1 MNLKTSTNLDDGG
14 NHHGQQ
20 NIGQLIAD
28 QLSCIRGDRLL
39 FRALS
44 FTYSGGQA
52 ALLTGPNG
60 VGKSSLLR
68 LISGLLEPASGTI
81 TTPATKAL
89 CDDRLALDEHL
100 PLEQALQFWAKL
112 DGKGDDDVAAAMQSA
127 GLDHLAEVPVR
138 YFSTGQ
144 RQRARL
150 ARTYLSGATLW
161 LLDEPAN
168 GLDKASVA
176 QLGTVLQA
184 HLDGGGI
191 IIAASH
197 IPLPIAF
204 DFALELNPLEETPR
218 GELETLEAAI

>member
-1 MNLKTSTNLDDGG
+1 M
-14 NHHGQQ
+14 
-20 NIGQLIAD
+20 AEA
-28 QLSCIRGDRLL
+28 LSCVRGGRIL
-39 FRALS
+39 FRGLNFALEP
-44 FTYSGGQA
+44 GQA
-52 ALLTGPNG
+52 GLLTGPNG

-68 LISGLLEPASGTI
+68 LLAGLLQPSAGICTVPEAKT
-81 TTPATKAL
+81 L

-100 PLEQALQFWAKL
+100 PLEQALRFWARL
-112 DGKGDDDVAAAMQSA
+112 DGQTEAAVGSAMARA

-150 ARTYLSGATLW
+150 ARSYLAGASLW

-168 GLDKASVA
+168 GLDTDSVA
-176 QLGTVLQA
+176 QLGRALQD

-191 IIAASH
+191 ILAASH

-204 DFALELNPLEETPR
+204 DLTLQLQPLEE
-218 GELETLEAAI
+218 LEACL

>member
-1 MNLKTSTNLDDGG
+1 MTEALGCLRGG
-14 NHHGQQ
+14 R
-20 NIGQLIAD
+20 I
-28 QLSCIRGDRLL
+28 L
-39 FRALS
+39 FRGLTFALEP
-44 FTYSGGQA
+44 GQA
-52 ALLTGPNG
+52 GLLTGPNG

-68 LISGLLEPASGTI
+68 LLAGLLQPSAGICTVPEAKT
-81 TTPATKAL
+81 L

-100 PLEQALQFWAKL
+100 PLEQALRFWAQL
-112 DGKGDDDVAAAMQSA
+112 DGRTDAAVTSAMARA

-150 ARTYLSGATLW
+150 ARSYLAGARLW

-168 GLDKASVA
+168 GLDTDSVT
-176 QLGTVLQA
+176 QLGRVLQD

-191 IIAASH
+191 VLAASH

-204 DFALELNPLEETPR
+204 DLSLQLQPLEE
-218 GELETLEAAI
+218 LEAYS

>member
-1 MNLKTSTNLDDGG
+1 MAEALGCVRGG
-14 NHHGQQ
+14 R
-20 NIGQLIAD
+20 I
-28 QLSCIRGDRLL
+28 L
-39 FRALS
+39 FRGLT
-44 FTYSGGQA
+44 FTLEPGQA
-52 ALLTGPNG
+52 GLLTGPNG

-68 LISGLLEPASGTI
+68 LLAGLLQPSAGICTVPEAKT
-81 TTPATKAL
+81 L

-100 PLEQALQFWAKL
+100 PLEQALRFWAQL
-112 DGKGDDDVAAAMQSA
+112 DGRTDAAVTSAMALA

-150 ARTYLSGATLW
+150 ARSYLAGARLW

-168 GLDKASVA
+168 GLDTDSVT
-176 QLGTVLQA
+176 QLGRVLQD

-191 IIAASH
+191 VLAASH

-204 DFALELNPLEETPR
+204 DLSLQLQPLEE
-218 GELETLEAAI
+218 LEAYS